1 MRIGVPKEFFVEGM
15 EKGVERAVRDALA
28 ELERQGA
35 ELVDVSLSLTDHGL
49 AVYYLIQPAEASAN
63 LARYDGVRYGLRVEG
78 PDLLETY
85 RRTRGKGFG
94 PEVKRRMILGTYAL
108 SAGYYDAYYVKAQKV
123 RTLIKQE
130 FDRVFE
136 KVDAIVTPTAPTVAF
151 KIGQKVND
159 PAVDVPQ
166 RHLHAAG
173 EHQRAARDLA
183 PLRPVG
189 RTAGRA
195 AGHRQLVP
203 GGHDVPRRGRV
214 RASHEASRDA
224 PGGRGMKATR
234 RPLTNTKVER
244 IPASGIR
251 RFFDLIAGVE
261 GAISLGVG
269 EPDFVTPER
278 FRDAAIRSIKEGK
291 TKYTSNYGIKPL
303 REAISE
309 HTAKLRGVRYDVD
322 REIIVTVG
330 VSEAVDLAMRA
341 TLNEGDEVILADP
354 SYVAYVPGIILAG
367 GVPVAVPT
375 REENN
380 FRLLPDDV
388 EAAITP
394 RTRAIL
400 LGFPANPTGAVLEKS
415 DIDGIAAL
423 AAEHD
428 LLVYA
433 DEIYDRLVYGTEHQ
447 SILSAPDMKERTI
460 YLAGFSKSYAMTGW
474 RVGYACAPAEIIEQ
488 MMKIHQYTV
497 MCVPTAAQYAAL
509 EALKTGE
516 AEVQRMVGEYD
527 KRRKYMWRPLQRD
540 GPALLRA
547 ARRLLLLPEHHLD
560 RSLRRRVL
568 RAAAQRGAGRR
579 RSGQRLRCARP
590 RPHPR
595 LLRVLDGADRGG
607 LRPHRALRQAR

>member
-1 MRIGVPKEFFVEGM
+1 
-15 EKGVERAVRDALA
+15 
-28 ELERQGA
+28 
-35 ELVDVSLSLTDHGL
+35 
-49 AVYYLIQPAEASAN
+49 
-63 LARYDGVRYGLRVEG
+63 
-78 PDLLETY
+78 
-85 RRTRGKGFG
+85 
-94 PEVKRRMILGTYAL
+94 VK
-108 SAGYYDAYYVKAQKV
+108 
-123 RTLIKQE
+123 
-130 FDRVFE
+130 
-136 KVDAIVTPTAPTVAF
+136 VA
-151 KIGQKVND
+151 
-159 PAVDVPQ
+159 
-166 RHLHAAG
+166 
-173 EHQRAARDLA
+173 
-183 PLRPVG
+183 
-189 RTAGRA
+189 
-195 AGHRQLVP
+195 
-203 GGHDVPRRGRV
+203 
-214 RASHEASRDA
+214 
-224 PGGRGMKATR
+224 R
-234 RPLTNTKVER
+234 RPLTNSKVAR

-278 FRDAAIRSIKEGK
+278 FREAAIRSIKEGK
-291 TKYTSNYGIKPL
+291 TKYTSNYGIRPL

-309 HTAKLRGVRYDVD
+309 HTEKLRGVRYDVD

-341 TLNEGDEVILADP
+341 TLNDGDEVILADP
-354 SYVAYVPGIILAG
+354 SYVAYVPGIVLAG

-375 REENN
+375 SEENA

-400 LGFPANPTGAVLEKS
+400 LGFPNNPTGAVLERE
-415 DIDGIAAL
+415 DVEGIARL

-447 SILSAPDMKERTI
+447 SILSQPNMKERTI

-516 AEVQRMVGEYD
+516 PEVQRMVGEYD
-527 KRRKYMWRPLQRD
+527 KRRQYMWGRFNAMGLSCFEP
-540 GPALLRA
+540 
-547 ARRLLLLPEHHLD
+547 
-560 RSLRRRVL
+560 
-568 RAAAQRGAGRR
+568 RGAFYCFPNITSTGLSDDEFCEQLLKQERVVVVPGNAFGERGRGHIR
-579 RSGQRLRCARP
+579 ACYASSMEQIVDACDRIERFVKQRT
-590 RPHPR
+590 
-595 LLRVLDGADRGG
+595 
-607 LRPHRALRQAR
+607 